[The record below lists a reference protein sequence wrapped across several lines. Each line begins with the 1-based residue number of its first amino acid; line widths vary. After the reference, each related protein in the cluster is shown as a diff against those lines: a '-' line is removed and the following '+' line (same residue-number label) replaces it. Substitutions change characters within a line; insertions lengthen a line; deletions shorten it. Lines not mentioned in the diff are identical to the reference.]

1 MIGDT
6 KIVLH
11 YDMIGF
17 IIINLFSVKE
27 MWYYTILFYFFHL
40 QLKRLKITVAFLISL
55 LLKEKKPE
63 NRGKSTIRPL

>member
-63 NRGKSTIRPL
+63 NRGKSTMRPL